1 MLETPDVAN
10 DMKNL
15 LISNP
20 NVAEPD
26 TTKPD
31 VKPNVSATSSGENN
45 VGMTEIKT
53 KRIARR
59 KNTGSS
65 KSLSPPTVHSKQN
78 EQ

>member
-1 MLETPDVAN
+1 MAN

-15 LISNP
+15 LITNP

-26 TTKPD
+26 TTKSD

-45 VGMTEIKT
+45 VGTTEIKT
-53 KRIARR
+53 KRIVR
-59 KNTGSS
+59 KNNASSS
-65 KSLSPPTVHSKQN
+65 KRLSPPTVQSKQN